1 MKQLCSTIAAL
12 VVLSLAATPALAQQD
27 LSAVQV
33 KATKIGGDFYTLEGS
48 GGMIGALIGPD
59 GVFMV
64 DSQFAPLTD
73 KIVAAIKQLT
83 DRPIKF
89 LVNTHQ
95 HGDHTGGN
103 ENFAKLGVTI
113 IARDELRARFSQAPP
128 GGRGS
133 APPAAALPTLTYKT
147 SVSLFMNGEEVR
159 LIPVPMAHTDGDTM
173 IRFRKA
179 DALMTG
185 DFYRSIQYPNI
196 DRANGGTL
204 RGMIDGLQLVVDE
217 ATPTTKIIPGHGP
230 TVDESAVVAHRA
242 LLIAARDK
250 VAALIKQG
258 MTLEQ
263 ITAAKPLAEFDAKV
277 SQPGTTGDRFI
288 GQLYGE
294 LGGK

>member
-1 MKQLCSTIAAL
+1 MQI
-12 VVLSLAATPALAQQD
+12 
-27 LSAVQV
+27 
-33 KATKIGGDFYTLEGS
+33 KATKIGGNLYTLEGQ
-48 GGMIGALIGPD
+48 GGMIGALVGPD

-64 DSQFAPLTD
+64 DSQFAPLTER
-73 KIVAAIKQLT
+73 IVAAIKQLT
-83 DRPIKF
+83 DRPIRF

-113 IARDELRARFSQAPP
+113 LARDELRARFSQPPP

-133 APPAAALPTLTYKT
+133 APPAGALPTLTYRSPLT
-147 SVSLFMNGEEVR
+147 FYMNGEEVR
-159 LIPVPMAHTDGDTM
+159 LIPVPTAHTDGDTM
-173 IRFRKA
+173 IRFKAA

-196 DRANGGTL
+196 DRANGGSL
-204 RGMIDGLQLVVDE
+204 KGMIDGLQMVIDE
-217 ATPTTKIIPGHGP
+217 AAPTTKIIPGHGP
-230 TVDESAVVAHRA
+230 IVDESAVVAHRA

-250 VAALIKQG
+250 VAGLIKQG

-263 ITAAKPLAEFDAKV
+263 IVAAKPLAEIGAKV
-277 SQPGTTGDRFI
+277 SDPGTTGDRFI

>member
-1 MKQLCSTIAAL
+1 
-12 VVLSLAATPALAQQD
+12 VLAQQD
-27 LSAVQV
+27 FSAVQI
-33 KATKIGGDFYTLEGS
+33 KATKIGGSLYALEGQ
-48 GGMIGALIGPD
+48 GRMIGALVGPD

-64 DSQFAPLTD
+64 DSQFAPLTER
-73 KIVAAIKQLT
+73 IVAAIKQLT

-113 IARDELRARFSQAPP
+113 LARDELRARFSQPP
-128 GGRGS
+128 AGGRGS
-133 APPAAALPTLTYKT
+133 APPAGALPTMTYRSPLTFY
-147 SVSLFMNGEEVR
+147 MNGDEVR
-159 LIPVPMAHTDGDTM
+159 LIPVPTAHTDGDTM
-173 IRFRKA
+173 IRFKVA

-196 DRANGGTL
+196 DRNNGGSL
-204 RGMIDGLQLVVDE
+204 KGMIDGLQMVVDE

-230 TVDESAVVAHRA
+230 IVDESAVVAHRA

-250 VAALIKQG
+250 VTGLIKQG

-263 ITAAKPLAEFDAKV
+263 IVAAKPLAEIGAKV
-277 SQPGTTGDRFI
+277 SEPGTTGDRFI
-288 GQLYGE
+288 GQLYAE